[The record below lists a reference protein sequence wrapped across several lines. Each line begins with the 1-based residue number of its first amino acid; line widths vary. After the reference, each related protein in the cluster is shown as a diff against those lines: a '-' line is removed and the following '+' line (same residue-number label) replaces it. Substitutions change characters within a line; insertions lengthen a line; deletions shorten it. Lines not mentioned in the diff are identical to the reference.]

1 MVAIMLLIL
10 EEYFKDHPI
19 KRKVVEGVFNR
30 GISIRD
36 GKFYVDGIEVSI
48 SEVAKTL
55 GVNRRTVYDTIKIIE
70 SKPEIKELMGRLRPI
85 PDMGSIAPLMGHQTV
100 ILRIAPGYFGTV
112 LPEFLSTVKKYGCYL
127 KEIEGRNFEKEDIY
141 IRAIIY
147 HTVPPRTFAALSEID
162 GVRKVTVETSEDLDP
177 EPICSKCEVKGLHKP
192 SFPPVCLLMKL
203 RNEFFPGDCSGLK
216 PLNHYSQC
224 LYTIFN
230 NCFRG

>member
-162 GVRKVTVETSEDLDP
+162 GVRKVTVETSEDLDL
-177 EPICSKCEVKGLHKP
+177 EPICSKCEVK
-192 SFPPVCLLMKL
+192 VCTTKL
-203 RNEFFPGDCSGLK
+203 STSLFVDE
-216 PLNHYSQC
+216 
-224 LYTIFN
+224 TEE
-230 NCFRG
+230 